1 MAKLTSISEAVK
13 TLSTASGISEKRL
26 NRFVLAAAT
35 DTVEADFDT
44 TTDSLIGVIYRQG
57 TSYVYV
63 RKVTA
68 ARHGLLN
75 IQGACFTYDK
85 SDDGFSMEF
94 NQNYNTY
101 IREANLLGGLSVI
114 TEEDFKKAIEGCLI
128 DPVVV
133 LDILTADDKAI
144 ETLDETMEETVDTL
158 TEETVDAPT
167 EEAAE

>member
-26 NRFVLAAAT
+26 NRFVLAAST

-57 TSYVYV
+57 SSYVYV

-85 SDDGFSMEF
+85 SEDGFAMEF

-101 IREANLLGGLSVI
+101 IREANLLGGLSVVS
-114 TEEDFKKAIEGCLI
+114 EEDFKKAIEGCLI
-128 DPVVV
+128 DPVVI
-133 LDILTADDKAI
+133 LDILTADNKAT
-144 ETLDETMEETVDTL
+144 ETLDETK
-158 TEETVDAPT
+158 EETVDAPT
-167 EEAAE
+167 EEVAE